1 MCDTFVFVELLHD
14 TNFFI
19 NDVLFS
25 MLQNYLN
32 IFLFYDQKFSYV

>member
-1 MCDTFVFVELLHD
+1 VFVELSHD

-32 IFLFYDQKFSYV
+32 IFLFYDQIFSYV